1 MRLTGNDTNY
11 LVRNF
16 PNIKLSYVKNIH
28 KKVSSANIFLAIPKG
43 QKYFAWFRTFKKYS
57 VCILM
62 EINSRKRNIKSIFIK
77 KCCFD
82 NSLCLNKGTILYGT
96 IVNISK
102 QQFFFIEDIYF
113 YKGEDLKKENH
124 YNKLFLIQN
133 IFSNEIKQTKL
144 HYNDIVFGLPI
155 MDINRRKIES
165 KLKDLP
171 YSIYCIQHRYFK
183 NNNNYFNE
191 KIIINEEYERIF
203 IVKAE
208 IECDIYK
215 LYYKNKNQKKLHEY
229 KTALIPTYKSS
240 VYLNSLFREIK
251 ENRNLDLL
259 EESDDEEEFEDVSID
274 KFVNT
279 EKQIKMLCKF
289 NPKFKNWVPIKHL
302 EKGEICT
309 NQDINFIEKKY
320 N

>member
-57 VCILM
+57 VCILL
-62 EINSRKRNIKSIFIK
+62 EINSRKRNIKNIFIK

-102 QQFFFIEDIYF
+102 QQFYFIEDIYF
-113 YKGEDLKKENH
+113 YKGRDLQKENH
-124 YNKLFLIQN
+124 YNKLLFIQN
-133 IFSNEIKQTKL
+133 LFSTEIKQTKL
-144 HYNDIVFGLPI
+144 HHNDIVFGLPI

-171 YSIYCIQHRYFK
+171 YTIYCIQHRYFK

-215 LYYKNKNQKKLHEY
+215 LYYKNKNQKRLQEY
-229 KTALIPTYKSS
+229 KSALIPTYKSS
-240 VYLNSLFREIK
+240 VYMNSLFREIK